1 MNPIARQPTSRT
13 VINYTRAGL
22 LCRHL
27 VNPLPAA
34 YLCIPMVAQSEASGV
49 LYLQNKD
56 GPADAVPPRLTP
68 AKQQLAQTVAD
79 SVALALANLKLRETL
94 RHQSIRDPLTGLF
107 NRRYMEE
114 TLERETRRVARAQ
127 RPLGIIMLDV
137 DRFKLF
143 NDTFGHDAGDALL
156 RELGNFL
163 RAHIRGED
171 VACRYG
177 GEEVML
183 ILPEASLAVTR
194 ERAEHLRD
202 DIKHLHAQYH
212 DQPLGA
218 VMLSQG
224 VAVFPDHGSTG
235 EAVLKAADAALYR
248 AKREGRDRVVVAGE

>member
-1 MNPIARQPTSRT
+1 
-13 VINYTRAGL
+13 
-22 LCRHL
+22 
-27 VNPLPAA
+27 
-34 YLCIPMVAQSEASGV
+34 
-49 LYLQNKD
+49 
-56 GPADAVPPRLTP
+56 
-68 AKQQLAQTVAD
+68 VAD

-137 DRFKLF
+137 DHFKLF
-143 NDTFGHDAGDALL
+143 NDTFGHDAGDSLL
-156 RELGNFL
+156 REFGNFL
-163 RAHIRGED
+163 RAHVRGED

-177 GEEVML
+177 GEEFTL
-183 ILPEASLAVTR
+183 ILPEASLEVTR
-194 ERAEHLRD
+194 QRAEHLRG

-218 VMLSQG
+218 VALSLG

-248 AKREGRDRVVVAGE
+248 AKREGRDRVVVAG